1 LYAPAHMDAANV
13 QRLAK
18 DAVRLRAQSVAICS
32 SCNGSIVPSHQLR
45 GQHRVLLQEIAKHR
59 AATHLSKL
67 HRLTAGRL
75 RSGRLPYGS
84 VAVVSGASAA
94 GGSCDVISP

>member
-1 LYAPAHMDAANV
+1 MIRTRALLPPPALYAPAHMDAANV

-45 GQHRVLLQEIAKHR
+45 GQHRVLLQEIA
-59 AATHLSKL
+59 
-67 HRLTAGRL
+67 
-75 RSGRLPYGS
+75 
-84 VAVVSGASAA
+84 
-94 GGSCDVISP
+94 